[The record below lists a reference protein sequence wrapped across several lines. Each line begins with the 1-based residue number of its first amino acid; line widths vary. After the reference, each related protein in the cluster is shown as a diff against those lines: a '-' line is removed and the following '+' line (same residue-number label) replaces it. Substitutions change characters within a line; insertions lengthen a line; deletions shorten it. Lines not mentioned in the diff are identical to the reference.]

1 MLLFLSFKNGQNS
14 FVKYYMQLVEIKDV
28 NALIGNTPFFD
39 QPIKNQ
45 KEPYEK
51 LLEML
56 INNDCRTG
64 NLD

>member
-45 KEPYEK
+45 KESYEK